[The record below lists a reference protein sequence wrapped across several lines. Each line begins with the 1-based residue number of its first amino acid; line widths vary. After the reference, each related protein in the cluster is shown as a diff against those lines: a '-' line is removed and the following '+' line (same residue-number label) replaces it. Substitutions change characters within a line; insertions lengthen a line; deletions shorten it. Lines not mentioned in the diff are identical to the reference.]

1 MKKTLKSLML
11 LFLCL
16 SMLLFAASCGN
27 DVDTDNSDDESDGG
41 EPELPSI
48 QSLVDKAEQ
57 ALKDSSFKAY
67 ISINGSSENEAI
79 NKALETYSSMDMYE
93 VIDGDNFSAYMHMEV
108 GNAYSTS
115 TTTFVDNTYYVYQS
129 ASGSKS
135 NMLKC
140 ELSENQYAALLE
152 KGIIV
157 KPDHTSDPGLDKFKT
172 HKIELS
178 EEGYVITLT
187 ELTDDAQ
194 DEIREIT
201 SSYVNAGDIEF
212 DEVSAVVIINE
223 DRYESIEM
231 KIKFSARGNFGE
243 GLETVSA
250 ELNLKY
256 SYSYSINGL
265 KAPEN
270 ADTYV
275 KFLFEDLYGVTE
287 ELSYRGTAAGT
298 YIATK
303 TYVQAKTEWRETSEG
318 VGVASF
324 YTQYSP
330 NEGCYVKDVSLTEAE
345 YNSIKLGAQIA
356 IYGFV
361 TDVDGQRAITDAEIR
376 PVYRANQKYDAANVT
391 QLLGDKYIKDY
402 SDTRV
407 YFEHMTV
414 VAANDEGAPFLYGAD
429 GNGKRGDDIYFK
441 VEYRGKIYDFVFK
454 ADLAGADSYHYG
466 LMEQLKVG
474 DVRDFEGF
482 LNWELNKP
490 LPHIYAIYSY
500 VTLE

>member
-1 MKKTLKSLML
+1 MKKALKSLML

-16 SMLLFAASCGN
+16 STLLFAAACG
-27 DVDTDNSDDESDGG
+27 DTDNSDDESDGG

-48 QSLVDKAEQ
+48 QSLVDKAEE
-57 ALKDSSFKAY
+57 ALKNSSFKAY

-79 NKALETYSSMDMYE
+79 NKVLETYSSMDTYE
-93 VIDGDNFSAYMHMEV
+93 IVDGDNFSSYMRLEV
-108 GNAYSTS
+108 GNAYSMS
-115 TTTFVDNTYYVYQS
+115 TTTFVDNTYYIYQS

-135 NMLKC
+135 NKLKC

-157 KPDHTSDPGLDKFKT
+157 KPDHTSDPGLDEFKT

-187 ELTDDAQ
+187 ELTDEAQ

-212 DEVSAVVIINE
+212 DEVSAVMIINE
-223 DRYESIEM
+223 DRYESVEM
-231 KIKFSARGNFGE
+231 KIKFSVTGNFGE
-243 GLETVSA
+243 GLETISA
-250 ELNLKY
+250 ELNLKSTY
-256 SYSYSINGL
+256 NYSINGL
-265 KAPEN
+265 EAPEN
-270 ADTYV
+270 AHTYV

-287 ELSYRGTAAGT
+287 ERHYRDTAAGT

-330 NEGCYVKDVSLTEAE
+330 NVGCYVKDVSLTEEE

-376 PVYRANQKYDAANVT
+376 PVYRANQNYNAAKVT
-391 QLLGDKYIKDY
+391 QILGEEYIEDY
-402 SDTRV
+402 RDTRV
-407 YFEHMTV
+407 YFENLTV

-429 GNGKRGDDIYFK
+429 GKGKRGDDIYFK
-441 VEYRGKIYDFVFK
+441 VEYKGEIFNFVFK
-454 ADLAGADSYHYG
+454 ADLAGADSLYYE

-482 LNWELNKP
+482 LNWHLDEP
-490 LPHIYAIYSY
+490 QPHIYALYADS
-500 VTLE
+500 L